1 MNFEYVEKP
10 RKIIKNYLN
19 EKFKEFFKTFLTKYQ
34 NL

>member
-1 MNFEYVEKP
+1 MNLKYDKKP
-10 RKIIKNYLN
+10 SKIIKNYLN